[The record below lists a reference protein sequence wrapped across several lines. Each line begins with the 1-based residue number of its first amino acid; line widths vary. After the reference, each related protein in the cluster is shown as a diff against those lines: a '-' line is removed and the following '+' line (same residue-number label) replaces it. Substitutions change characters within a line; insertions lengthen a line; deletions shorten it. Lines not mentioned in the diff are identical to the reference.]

1 MNLLKKDVTE
11 IEDDENI
18 EKTNNESEKVEKYKT
33 VIKNLK
39 KKVQDL

>member
-11 IEDDENI
+11 IEDDETI